1 MWPSLFTPLTSPSTS
16 FPNLFSFLFL
26 EPVPLCLLTTA
37 MLKESFFQT
46 QQFQWTGDLAGC
58 ESVTFPFC
66 YSLVGCYWIFPYYVM
81 YYPLLC
87 WQFLSS
93 LFWPL
98 IPIAVSYCKWNQLT
112 NDMAL
117 GMHIPC
123 QGILKPPF
131 CTRQA
136 LLTLAAKLLENIL
149 TLSKRVRSLWI
160 TGNCSVQE
168 IVVSGQKAAASG
180 SQWNNLKKG
189 FLIPR
194 RCRLGI

>member
-1 MWPSLFTPLTSPSTS
+1 MWPSLFTPFTSPSTS
-16 FPNLFSFLFL
+16 FPNLFSVLFL
-26 EPVPLCLLTTA
+26 VPVPLCLLTTA
-37 MLKESFFQT
+37 TLKESFFQT

-66 YSLVGCYWIFPYYVM
+66 HSLVGCYWIFLYYVM

-98 IPIAVSYCKWNQLT
+98 IPIAVSYCRWNQLT

-123 QGILKPPF
+123 HGILKPPF
-131 CTRQA
+131 CTRQV
-136 LLTLAAKLLENIL
+136 LLTLAAEKATRKHTNFIKASLLTLNNRKLLCPGNCCVWPE
-149 TLSKRVRSLWI
+149 SCSLWL
-160 TGNCSVQE
+160 TME
-168 IVVSGQKAAASG
+168 
-180 SQWNNLKKG
+180 
-189 FLIPR
+189 
-194 RCRLGI
+194 